1 MCRRKGTWAPAPS
14 SVCGEQSHR
23 SLYGECTG
31 QWVRS
36 MKRQGHCS
44 LRKGP
49 VVWGFRVL
57 VREGKD
63 DRGAAVGQSVP
74 TPKFIRLSLF
84 AVTSGAPIS
93 CFPLT
98 LHSQPSFLSC
108 LVTSRPVS
116 ISRCISV
123 SEFSGKKP
131 ESLHHVRSLSGPLRM
146 SILPS
151 FWHLIPCVCIHSN
164 ALLSTNNMRPA
175 VWYTR

>member
-1 MCRRKGTWAPAPS
+1 
-14 SVCGEQSHR
+14 
-23 SLYGECTG
+23 
-31 QWVRS
+31 

-49 VVWGFRVL
+49 VVWGFRVV

-63 DRGAAVGQSVP
+63 DRGAAIGQSVP

-123 SEFSGKKP
+123 SEFSRKKP

-151 FWHLIPCVCIHSN
+151 FWPPHSVCLPPLKRIIRYQQYATCCVVYTLTHTWILTLEN
-164 ALLSTNNMRPA
+164 LSFRRENKAETQTTSIKRRNDR
-175 VWYTR
+175 